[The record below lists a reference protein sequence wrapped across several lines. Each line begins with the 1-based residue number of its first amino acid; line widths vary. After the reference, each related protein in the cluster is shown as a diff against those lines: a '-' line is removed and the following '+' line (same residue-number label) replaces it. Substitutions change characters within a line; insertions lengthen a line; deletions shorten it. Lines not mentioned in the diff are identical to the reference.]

1 MLASLRRE
9 YAHLVTSGAQLL
21 LILFAAHFNTRTGW
35 LVCLGIMAFISLFAW
50 MSALRRLRVVRDT
63 PTSRIASAAQG
74 YVELTGRGK
83 AMPDK
88 PLFSKLTTL
97 PCLWYRYKVENKTSR
112 NEWHVEDSGESNE
125 FFMLEDETGRCV
137 VDPSGAEIVTQH
149 KETWTKFDYR
159 YTEWLLLQLDEI
171 YTIGHFRTFGGS
183 TIEQDANEEVKNVL
197 TEWKQNM
204 PELLKR
210 FDLNND
216 GELDMQE
223 WMLARQAAKRE
234 AAKRMVA
241 ERAEPDVNYLIQPQ
255 DGRLF
260 MISNIPQERLALRYW
275 FWVWAHLVIFFG
287 SLGGL
292 GWLLSLRIDG

>member
-183 TIEQDANEEVKNVL
+183 TIEQDSNEEVK
-197 TEWKQNM
+197 TC
-204 PELLKR
+204 LLNGSR
-210 FDLNND
+210 ICPNCSNASISTTTVSSTCRSGCWHD
-216 GELDMQE
+216 
-223 WMLARQAAKRE
+223 RQPNAKRQS
-234 AAKRMVA
+234 AWWQNA
-241 ERAEPDVNYLIQPQ
+241 Q
-255 DGRLF
+255 
-260 MISNIPQERLALRYW
+260 
-275 FWVWAHLVIFFG
+275 
-287 SLGGL
+287 SLM
-292 GWLLSLRIDG
+292 SITSSSRKTDACS